1 MTDEVQLAD
10 PILLVEDNPDDAELT
25 RILLK
30 KAGIRVPVI
39 NAESIKAAL
48 KALDSTEPDYRPP
61 SMIFLDL
68 GLPDAVDLDGLT
80 SVVAAAPNIP
90 IVMLTGLADQR
101 QAMRAIENGAQDYLT
116 KGEFSPELLQRVHRY
131 AIERKRAEGDLLK
144 AARFDIV
151 TGLTNRAYFFSLLEH
166 SLERA
171 RRNGQQLAVLFMDL
185 DHFKNVNDTLG
196 HSAGDQ
202 LLCEVGKRLQSCVRT
217 IDLVARI
224 GGEEFTM
231 LVEDLSN
238 GTDASNVAD
247 KVLAA
252 LRKPFW
258 LDGIE
263 VMVTPS
269 IGIATFPEA
278 GNEAMVLLRNA
289 DTAMYRAK
297 MRGRNTVEFFTEKMN
312 AEMNESSELEAA
324 LEQALANDEFEVL
337 YEPVVNL
344 PEHRIIAID
353 ALPRWLP
360 KPGQQEILQSKF
372 LPVLERTGR
381 IHEFG
386 EWLLTRACRDCRRWQ
401 ENSDSE
407 LVVTVNVSAL
417 QLATMGFVERVK
429 RVLADTD
436 LAADKLEVEVVEAVT
451 VDVRPIV
458 LQTMIDLRSLG
469 VSVCLDGF
477 GAGSAALG
485 RLSEFPFNRVKI
497 DPKLITQVPSNQDR
511 TWVLSGLLLLAKGLG
526 WEVVAQG
533 VSNDAQLA
541 FLMQQGCQRFQGEL
555 FGGPVAVEEL
565 SSPLMV
571 AIKPN
576 QQQAIR

>member
-1 MTDEVQLAD
+1 MTNEVQPPG
-10 PILLVEDNPDDAELT
+10 PILLIEDNPDDAELT

-30 KAGIRVPVI
+30 KAGVRAPVI
-39 NAESIKAAL
+39 NAGTIKAAL
-48 KALDSTEPDYRPP
+48 EALEPTNPVFSPP

-80 SVVAAAPNIP
+80 SVVAAAPNVP

-131 AIERKRAEGDLLK
+131 AIERKRAEGELLK

-171 RRNGQQLAVLFMDL
+171 RRNDQQLAVLFMDL

-196 HSAGDQ
+196 HAAGDQ

-224 GGEEFTM
+224 GGDEFTM
-231 LVEDLSN
+231 LVEDLAT

-247 KVLAA
+247 KVLTA
-252 LRKPFW
+252 LREPFSIG
-258 LDGIE
+258 GIE

-269 IGIATFPEA
+269 IGIANFPAA
-278 GNEAMVLLRNA
+278 GDDAMLLLRNA

-297 MRGRNTVEFFTEKMN
+297 IRGRNTVEFFTEKMN
-312 AEMNESSELEAA
+312 AEMIQSSELEAA
-324 LEQALANDEFEVL
+324 LEQALAANEFELL
-337 YEPVVNL
+337 YQPVVNL

-353 ALPRWLP
+353 ALPRWVP
-360 KPGQQEILQSKF
+360 KQGQQEVSQEKF
-372 LPVLERTGR
+372 LPVLERTGM

-386 EWLLTRACRDCRRWQ
+386 EWVLMRACQDCQRWQ
-401 ENSDSE
+401 ADSGDD
-407 LVVTVNVSAL
+407 LVVTVSVSAL
-417 QLATMGFVERVK
+417 QLATMGFVERVNK
-429 RVLADTD
+429 VLGQTN
-436 LAADKLEVEVVEAVT
+436 LAAEKLEIEVAEAVT
-451 VDVRPIV
+451 ADERPII
-458 LQTMIDLRSLG
+458 LQTMTDLRALG
-469 VSVCLDGF
+469 VSVSLEGF
-477 GAGSAALG
+477 GAGSGALG

-497 DPKLITQVPSNQDR
+497 DPKLIAQVPTSQDR
-511 TWVLSGLLLLAKGLG
+511 IWVLSGLLLLAKGFG

-555 FGGPVAVEEL
+555 FGGPVTVDEL
-565 SSPLMV
+565 SAPLAV
-571 AIKPN
+571 TN
-576 QQQAIR
+576 RHNLQQIHP